1 MNIII
6 TSDNIKTKSFNLN
19 KFSASLLIL
28 LFFSIILFT
37 SMIIGYFFLK
47 YSVNNQTP
55 FLKKSLNLV
64 IQQEVHSSRKLVD
77 LNLKIMRENLSAF
90 ENRITTLEFLSYK
103 LAESSG
109 INVNRFKKTIDQ
121 NSNSHKSSG
130 VISMSESLFD
140 NKKYKMI
147 DNKIK
152 NLDDSYA
159 FLEQFFYKKKSEN
172 KTYPSGIPIKKGS
185 RSSNFGWRIDPFTKV
200 KTFHEGTDFV
210 AKTGEPILAAAGG
223 FVVFSGSHYQY
234 GNMIDIDHGNGLST
248 RYAHADKL
256 LVNVGQLVLPGEK
269 IALVGSTGRST
280 GPHLHYEIRMNNIPR
295 NPNKYLSKKRK

>member
-1 MNIII
+1 M
-6 TSDNIKTKSFNLN
+6 
-19 KFSASLLIL
+19 
-28 LFFSIILFT
+28 
-37 SMIIGYFFLK
+37 
-47 YSVNNQTP
+47 
-55 FLKKSLNLV
+55 NLV

-121 NSNSHKSSG
+121 NSNSHKSSE

-159 FLEQFFYKKKSEN
+159 FLEQFFYKKK
-172 KTYPSGIPIKKGS
+172 
-185 RSSNFGWRIDPFTKV
+185 
-200 KTFHEGTDFV
+200 
-210 AKTGEPILAAAGG
+210 
-223 FVVFSGSHYQY
+223 
-234 GNMIDIDHGNGLST
+234 
-248 RYAHADKL
+248 
-256 LVNVGQLVLPGEK
+256 
-269 IALVGSTGRST
+269 
-280 GPHLHYEIRMNNIPR
+280 IR
-295 NPNKYLSKKRK
+295 K

>member
-19 KFSASLLIL
+19 KFSASLLTL
-28 LFFSIILFT
+28 LFFLIILFT

-109 INVNRFKKTIDQ
+109 INLNSFKKIIDQ
-121 NSNSHKSSG
+121 NSNNHKSSE

-223 FVVFSGSHYQY
+223 FVIFSGSHYQY

-295 NPNKYLSKKRK
+295 NPTRYLSKKRK